1 MPANAAAQDEPV
13 AITASLRSS
22 YVNNGAELVAYRLDS
37 SSHAAVQDLLS
48 MYNPLIGP
56 VRKAITYFGGSGS
69 LPVHVG
75 HSEFYDLDYVLRHIT
90 GLSSFD
96 SGAARTLFAGG
107 KGADTHGMFISSV
120 AETVERVLGSLSYFD
135 KLNDY
140 VAGTYDELTR
150 RGFPCL
156 APEDLPLFSDEQY
169 ADPDFLYEPFTRS
182 TPVAWMRGDRLI
194 SGDEV
199 WLPAQLVELVY
210 PAGPDEA
217 LIGYSVSG
225 GLSSHISR
233 REALFHGIT
242 ECLERDA
249 VNLRWH
255 CGIPP
260 RRIVIDS
267 PPESVK
273 LRRLLDA
280 VERLPGK
287 MSFYEH
293 ALDVPEVP
301 VVTAIEVDPWLNRFS
316 YYSGGGAD
324 INIDLALTKALG
336 EFGQAERPI
345 RMAVHAPERYVSQAV
360 MRLFDIDP
368 DESAKKINL
377 FFKVIAYYGYRQ
389 NAPKLDWYTTGGGE
403 VPLSELPRPRFGSSG
418 DKYDFVLDIVRQR
431 GLDPIVFDM
440 TPPQMKQGKLMKV
453 FFPDLTQPFIQSS
466 PILGHP
472 RFREMPQALGERD
485 TPMPYGELL
494 QDPLPY
500 P

>member
-1 MPANAAAQDEPV
+1 MPHQGDTQSGHTEARAWP
-13 AITASLRSS
+13 RSS
-22 YVNNGAELVAYRLDS
+22 YINNGAETLAYRLDAT
-37 SSHAAVQDLLS
+37 SHAAVQDLLA

-75 HSEFYDLDYVLRHIT
+75 HSEFYDLDYVLRHVT

-96 SGAARTLFAGG
+96 SGAAQTLFAGG

-135 KLNDY
+135 KLSDY
-140 VAGTYDELTR
+140 VMGTFDELTR

-156 APEDLPLFSDEQY
+156 EPDALPLFSEEQY
-169 ADPDFLYEPFTRS
+169 ADPEFLYEPFTRG
-182 TPVAWMRGDRLI
+182 TPVAWTRGNRLL
-194 SGDEV
+194 SGEEV

-210 PAGPDEA
+210 PAEPGEA

-225 GLSSHISR
+225 GLSSHISE

-255 CGIPP
+255 CRIPP
-260 RRIVIDS
+260 RRLVIDV
-267 PPESVK
+267 PPRGVP
-273 LRRLLDA
+273 LRRLLA
-280 VERLPGK
+280 AAARLPGK
-287 MSFYEH
+287 LTFYEH

-324 INIDLALTKALG
+324 IDIDLALTKALG

-345 RMAVHAPERYVSQAV
+345 KMAVYAPERYVSQAV

-368 DESAKKINL
+368 NESASKINL

-389 NAPKLDWYTTGGGE
+389 NAPKLDWYTTGGEE
-403 VPLSELPRPRFGSSG
+403 VPLSELPRPRFSSPG
-418 DKYDFVLDIVRQR
+418 DKYGFLLDVVRQR
-431 GLDPIVFDM
+431 GLDPIVLDM
-440 TPPQMKQGKLMKV
+440 TPRQMKQGKLMKV

-472 RFREMPQALGERD
+472 RFRDTPQAMGERD
-485 TPMPYGELL
+485 GPMAYSELL

>member
-1 MPANAAAQDEPV
+1 MARTISSEGKSAGPA
-13 AITASLRSS
+13 LRSS
-22 YVNNGAELVAYRLDS
+22 YINNGVETLAYRLDTI
-37 SSHAAVQDLLS
+37 SHAAVQDLLA

-56 VRKAITYFGGSGS
+56 VRKAVTYFGNTGS

-75 HSEFYDLDYVLRHIT
+75 HSEFYDLDYVLRHVT
-90 GLSSFD
+90 GLTSFD

-107 KGADTHGMFISSV
+107 KGGDLHGMFVSSV

-135 KLNDY
+135 KMTDY
-140 VAGTYDELTR
+140 VTGSYDELTR

-156 APEDLPLFSDEQY
+156 APEDLPLFSEEQY
-169 ADPDFLYEPFTRS
+169 ADPDFLFERFTRS
-182 TPVAWMRGDRLI
+182 SPVAWMRGERLL
-194 SGDEV
+194 SGEAV

-210 PAGPDEA
+210 PSGPDEPR
-217 LIGYSVSG
+217 IGYSVSG

-255 CGIPP
+255 CRIPP
-260 RRIVIDS
+260 RRIVVDK
-267 PPESVK
+267 PPASVS
-273 LRRLLDA
+273 LRRLLAA

-301 VVTAIEVDPWLNRFS
+301 VVTAIEVDPWLNRFA

-345 RMAVHAPERYVSQAV
+345 RMAVYAPERYVSQAV
-360 MRLFDIDP
+360 TRLFDMDP
-368 DESAKKINL
+368 DAPASKIDL

-389 NAPKLDWYTTGGGE
+389 NAPKLDWYTSAAEE
-403 VPLSELPRPRFGSSG
+403 VPLSELPRLKFNDGQ
-418 DKYDFVLDIVRQR
+418 DKYDYLIDVVRQR
-431 GLDPIVFDM
+431 GFDPIVFDM
-440 TPPQMKQGKLMKV
+440 TPPQMKQGKLMKA

-472 RFREMPQALGERD
+472 RFQAIPAMMGMRD
-485 TPMPYGELL
+485 GQMAYEDLL